1 MLSMFAPVL
10 LAFLRPDIP
19 GWGRGPFPLSGLHK
33 LPSPPD
39 LHCFPGSS
47 SLSVFHPEV
56 KRLK

>member
-33 LPSPPD
+33 LPSPPA
-39 LHCFPGSS
+39 PPRP
-47 SLSVFHPEV
+47 SLLSGKQFS
-56 KRLK
+56 